1 MQPLAN
7 PCVGAVGPEARGTSG
22 EGIFDMQAQISMI
35 RESVF
40 KRLFWLYGLSTFF
53 HNLAFLVGYYLLPEG
68 FMRGSPQV
76 AIGSL
81 AATGSF
87 WSEFAMTLL
96 INLGLMAALA
106 VFLNLNQVN
115 GVPTGYV
122 MPISLG
128 IVTGLIVGTNSFA
141 ASDLKQFN
149 AWEGTA
155 LGTSIGG
162 VETFAYILIIAA
174 TAGIGMYHYRSW
186 WRWSGEWAPTKIKS
200 FREIRLARAEAGC
213 LVLGILLLV
222 VAAYRET
229 AMAVGV

>member
-1 MQPLAN
+1 MLAKN
-7 PCVGAVGPEARGTSG
+7 SALS
-22 EGIFDMQAQISMI
+22 
-35 RESVF
+35 ESVF

-53 HNLAFLVGYYLLPEG
+53 HNAAFLVGYYLLPEG

-106 VFLNLNQVN
+106 AFLNLNQVN

-122 MPISLG
+122 VPISLG
-128 IVTGLIVGTNSFA
+128 ILTGLIVGTNSFA

-162 VETFAYILIIAA
+162 VETFGYMLIIAA
-174 TAGIGMYHYRSW
+174 TAGIGIYQYRSW
-186 WRWSGEWAPTKIKS
+186 WRWSGEWAPTKVMNV
-200 FREIRLARAEAGC
+200 RDIRLSRAEVGC
-213 LVLGILLLV
+213 LIAGLALLV

-229 AMAVGV
+229 AMAVGG